1 MQRRTTR
8 GIRLATVPLGWPQCV
23 VPPASVRLVSWC
35 VCVRVCVCARARS
48 CSRRSSSSRQVTE
61 VRSGQVQGQV
71 ATRTATSRRLQQ
83 HGCAARNR
91 PVLLWADGTCIKMS
105 EAKTRLGLPLA
116 TTSRCTPPPSRSTRA
131 PSRRHCRSS
140 SNHSLSDAVSGA
152 ALTRGPSS
160 TRRSM
165 AIFTTRSSSHR
176 LAAHPHASQVPAHGA
191 LGAGQGSRPLH
202 GPSRGRCGAQVWGPA
217 RRQGSPLR

>member
-48 CSRRSSSSRQVTE
+48 CSRRSSSSRQV
-61 VRSGQVQGQV
+61 RSGQVRSKV
-71 ATRTATSRRLQQ
+71 RSRRERRLL
-83 HGCAARNR
+83 GDFSNTGARNR
-91 PVLLWADGTCIKMS
+91 PVLKWTDGTCIKMS

-202 GPSRGRCGAQVWGPA
+202 GPSRQAAVG
-217 RRQGSPLR
+217 LK

>member
-48 CSRRSSSSRQVTE
+48 CSRRSSSSRQV
-61 VRSGQVQGQV
+61 RSGQVRSKV
-71 ATRTATSRRLQQ
+71 RSRRERRLL
-83 HGCAARNR
+83 GDFSNTGARNR